1 MSSSSMNRRRYKAI
15 HKEIGS
21 GFEVYYYDSY
31 YNYIANQNKLAHGAV
46 PKSLIEVQFSK
57 MENTNLQPENTKY
70 NVLQPLQLHIT
81 SADNQKS
88 LEKTDY
94 LNEEKKIHVR
104 IKVKKTITEI
114 E

>member
-1 MSSSSMNRRRYKAI
+1 MNRRRYKAI

-21 GFEVYYYDSY
+21 GFEVYAY
-31 YNYIANQNKLAHGAV
+31 YNSIANQTKLAYGAV

-57 MENTNLQPENTKY
+57 MENTELQPENTKY

-81 SADNQKS
+81 SDEYQKS
-88 LEKTDY
+88 LEKTDGS
-94 LNEEKKIHVR
+94 NEEKKIHVR

>member
-1 MSSSSMNRRRYKAI
+1 MNRRQYKAI

-21 GFEVYYYDSY
+21 GFEVYDYDSY
-31 YNYIANQNKLAHGAV
+31 YNYIAHRNKLAHMAV

-57 MENTNLQPENTKY
+57 MENTNVQPENTNY
-70 NVLQPLQLHIT
+70 NVLHPLQLHFT
-81 SADNQKS
+81 CEDNQKR
-88 LEKTDY
+88 LEKTHVDE
-94 LNEEKKIHVR
+94 NDEKKIHVR